1 MGKYCLSRYIYYRW
15 FLCLAYYKIPMYF
28 CSLVNDV
35 SVNTKDYLK
44 YIKSK
49 HCLVCGSS
57 PVDADHQDTIG
68 MGGDRKKQTI
78 KDFTCIPLCRKHHTE
93 RHNIGSFQFEHK
105 HSLNLWKEAFYLLR
119 GYFAE

>member
-1 MGKYCLSRYIYYRW
+1 
-15 FLCLAYYKIPMYF
+15 MYF

-57 PVDADHQDTIG
+57 PVDADHLEHIQ
-68 MGGDRKKQTI
+68 MGGENKNNY
-78 KDFTCIPLCRKHHTE
+78 KDWSCLPLCRKCHRE
-93 RHNIGSFQFEHK
+93 RHDIGNFQFENK
-105 HSLNLWKEAFYLLR
+105 HYINLWKEAFYLLR

>member
-1 MGKYCLSRYIYYRW
+1 MVG
-15 FLCLAYYKIPMYF
+15 YKIPMYSY
-28 CSLVNDV
+28 SLVNDV
-35 SVNTKDYLK
+35 PMNTKDYIK

-49 HCLVCGSS
+49 HCLVCGGS

-68 MGGDRKKQTI
+68 MGGDRKKQSI